1 MPPKALPLLLMSL
14 ALTGLAA
21 CGSTTASRDGLGS
34 TATALAPGNSTSGDA
49 GRQIEAR
56 IIGAM
61 AGGLIGGQIG
71 RGLDAQDRR
80 KALEAEYRALE
91 YTGSGQPV
99 TWKGSGSRTGEV
111 VAAQPYSVGSQNCR
125 QYTHTIYVGLE
136 PQSAR
141 GTACRNTDG
150 SWTPL
155 T

>member
-1 MPPKALPLLLMSL
+1 MPRKTLRTLLLLSL
-14 ALTGLAA
+14 TSLAA

-34 TATALAPGNSTSGDA
+34 ATTALAPGNATSGDA

-61 AGGLIGGQIG
+61 AGGLIGGRIG
-71 RGLDAQDRR
+71 SGLDAQDRR

-99 TWKGSGSRTGEV
+99 TWKGGANRTGEV

-125 QYTHTIYVGLE
+125 QYTHTIFTGLE
-136 PQSAR
+136 PQSVR
-141 GTACRNTDG
+141 GTACRNPDG